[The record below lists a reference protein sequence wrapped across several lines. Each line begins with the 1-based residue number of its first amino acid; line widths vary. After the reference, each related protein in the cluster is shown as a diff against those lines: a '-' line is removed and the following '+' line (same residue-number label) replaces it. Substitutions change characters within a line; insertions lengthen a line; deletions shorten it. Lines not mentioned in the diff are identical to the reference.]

1 MGATQFIDLE
11 EYKAI
16 VEAYIYDRKKVRI
29 KIVFDDLTRF
39 NLHFKALVACHDE
52 AVAYYKKQ
60 E

>member
-1 MGATQFIDLE
+1 MDAIQYIDIE

-29 KIVFDDLTRF
+29 KIVFDDITRF

-52 AVAYYKKQ
+52 AVAYYKNQK
-60 E
+60 